1 MLHRAVMN
9 AAAQLMVRRRSLNQ
23 ALNKKTPRLGVA
35 SPNSFP
41 RFMRFPK
48 LACIEERETFTQ
60 IVAIFFIELRRE
72 PGGLR
77 RRGAQLVPRPGRVR

>member
-1 MLHRAVMN
+1 MN
-9 AAAQLMVRRRSLNQ
+9 AAPQLMVRRGRLNQ

-41 RFMRFPK
+41 RFMRLPK
-48 LACIEERETFTQ
+48 FARIEKRETFAQ
-60 IVAIFFIELRRE
+60 VVAVFFTEPRRE

-77 RRGAQLVPRPGRVR
+77 GRGAQLVPRPGRVR